1 MRYRDSPSRAIEQ
14 FARRPQKLIVGFV
27 AAEHPRDFPRSIAR
41 PKRGHA
47 APGRTTALLLFDHEM
62 TVGEGRNL
70 RQMGHTSDLMVT
82 RKLFQLAPD
91 DPANCAPH

>member
-1 MRYRDSPSRAIEQ
+1 MRYRDSTSRAIEQ

-27 AAEHPRDFPRSIAR
+27 AAEHPRDFRWPIAR

-47 APGRTTALLLFDHEM
+47 APGRTAALLLFDHEM

-70 RQMGHTSDLMVT
+70 RQMGHT
-82 RKLFQLAPD
+82 
-91 DPANCAPH
+91 